1 MQAIRWELRP
11 PLRAAHRGAA
21 GGGRGVE
28 GKRFLCPSGGPARP
42 ITISQV
48 LVRPAWSHPRPHLI
62 PVGFLFSMRP
72 LPGLHRTRPDGNTV
86 HRLHSLALL
95 QTRQV
100 GIEAVVGLTAT
111 SGKSILRT
119 SASLVRAVPLR
130 RAWLSLPLSP
140 LAAALHEPAR
150 SVSDKADDAGPH
162 PSLLSHRSGNSVT

>member
-1 MQAIRWELRP
+1 MARRVGGVGWREKGSSALP
-11 PLRAAHRGAA
+11 AAQP
-21 GGGRGVE
+21 V
-28 GKRFLCPSGGPARP
+28 PSL
-42 ITISQV
+42 ISQV

-62 PVGFLFSMRP
+62 PVGFLLSMRP

-111 SGKSILRT
+111 SGKKYSTHLRQPRAGRS
-119 SASLVRAVPLR
+119 SAACLALSPS
-130 RAWLSLPLSP
+130 LSLRESGS
-140 LAAALHEPAR
+140 AAALHEPAR